1 MKRLKPL
8 QKASNFISL
17 FIIVILSISCGNAQE
32 LNMDKTNTH
41 KPETELPPDV
51 LWDIK
56 AYMPEAKLI
65 KVKAIDK
72 EGKLHDVKA
81 LQSFGD
87 TSILDV
93 KCLYNDEVLPV
104 KLILGADEN
113 NYALKA
119 IKNDGTLLSIV
130 AITDEGK
137 QFQIK
142 GIKRI
147 GNIVNIRVL
156 GIDGAYYKIFA
167 ISPDGL
173 VNDVKGIKMLK
184 IEEET
189 VVNGISVYAHVKAL
203 TQI

>member
-1 MKRLKPL
+1 MKTSFTLLKSS
-8 QKASNFISL
+8 KIIG
-17 FIIVILSISCGNAQE
+17 IIVLFMFGISYSNAQE
-32 LNMDKTNTH
+32 LDIDKTDTH

-51 LWDIK
+51 IWDVK

-65 KVKAIDK
+65 KVKAVD
-72 EGKLHDVKA
+72 EDGKLHDVKA

-104 KLILGADEN
+104 KLILGEGDN

-119 IKNDGTLLSIV
+119 IKEDGTLLSIV
-130 AITDEGK
+130 AVTDEGE

-156 GIDGAYYKIFA
+156 GKDGTHYKVFA
-167 ISPDGL
+167 ISPEGH
-173 VNDVKGIKMLK
+173 VNDVKGIKMLRT
-184 IEEET
+184 EEET
-189 VVNGISVYAHVKAL
+189 VVNGVSVYAHVKAL